1 MLALIRL
8 PQADVLRLLA
18 EDPTASVSPGSERGW
33 TAAVVEDEDA
43 LPSNLPSILLDLDVE
58 VTLVVRT
65 DSRSTA
71 LRWVPASEIPRADE
85 LTVPPTIVDALTDV
99 LELSPDHRD
108 VLISRIAARPDPD
121 DLAQDL
127 GSAVGLPDIDPPQPR
142 TAVVLA
148 QIPEKRMRAAG
159 SLATATLVP
168 VELSALDDGWSLL
181 QPTTDAE
188 TSDELAIIVGTA
200 LQAGNLGH
208 RRRRV
213 LLLWRGE
220 GATSGAMVFHRSRML
235 ASMVWSS
242 SWTEPALS
250 GWEVRDEI
258 TEEFA
263 RLSRDRPVDSAR
275 LRALFRSDDVPGD
288 PLTTLVD
295 VLGVPPEAI
304 AALDRTP
311 SAPARETP
319 APVGFWRYLWALLN
333 GADSSE
339 RIPRSWAIGFG
350 ALALVVTGVF
360 AVMLALGI
368 AVLATDGSVVDEH
381 GSTIED
387 RVATA
392 VFAVATLVHL
402 MMSIRFF
409 RLGRRDR

>member
-1 MLALIRL
+1 M
-8 PQADVLRLLA
+8 
-18 EDPTASVSPGSERGW
+18 SPGSERGW

-43 LPSNLPSILLDLDVE
+43 LPPNLPSILLDLDVE

-85 LTVPPTIVDALTDV
+85 LTVPPTIVDALADV
-99 LELSPDHRD
+99 LELSLDHRD
-108 VLISRIAARPDPD
+108 VLISRIAARPDLD

-208 RRRRV
+208 RGRRV
-213 LLLWRGE
+213 LLLWRSE
-220 GATSGAMVFHRSRML
+220 GATSGAMVFHRSRMV

-275 LRALFRSDDVPGD
+275 LRALFRSDDVPDD
-288 PLTTLVD
+288 PLATLVD

-304 AALDRTP
+304 GALDRTP
-311 SAPARETP
+311 SAPGREEL
-319 APVGFWRYLWALLN
+319 APFGFWRNFWALLN
-333 GADSSE
+333 GADPSE
-339 RIPRSWAIGFG
+339 SIPRSWAFGFG
-350 ALALVVTGVF
+350 ALAMLVTGVF
-360 AVMLALGI
+360 AAMFALEI
-368 AVLATDGSVVDEH
+368 AVIATDGSIVDESS
-381 GSTIED
+381 STNED
-387 RVATA
+387 WAWTA
-392 VFAVATLVHL
+392 GFGVATLAHL
-402 MMSIRFF
+402 AMSFGFF